1 MKICGLNK
9 TTLLDYPGKVAA
21 TVFLGG
27 CNFRCPFCHNSSL
40 VLHENQQP
48 EISQEDVLNFL
59 KKEGGFWTVYASPAE
74 NPPCKKLCLIS

>member
-1 MKICGLNK
+1 MPAIHGLNK
-9 TTLLDYPGKVAA
+9 TTLLDYPGKVAS
-21 TVFLGG
+21 TIFLGG

-59 KKEGGFWTVYASPAE
+59 KKILVKILKMCAITLSTH
-74 NPPCKKLCLIS
+74 